1 MKTIINT
8 TFALVAVILISPLSA
23 QVQIPVAA
31 TIHEGYPILKASELL
46 KPEVLKGPYHTVME
60 AVPTQGFANQ
70 YTVQTNW
77 GVFTVRGNHL
87 LAKRIHEFQAIARLE
102 QASKGEAFERALREA
117 AAKPFHAVGGALE
130 DPVGAVKKIGAGAGR
145 LFKKAGEAIERG
157 GKKSANTDNVLRGVL
172 GFSKAK
178 REIAGYLE
186 VDPYSENLIL
196 QRKLDDMA
204 RASFAGGFLVRAG
217 TFALSSGANVGLAKA
232 AGTVNLAANVAT
244 SVYQND
250 PTSLSL
256 LNRATLKRLGVSEM
270 GASAFLEHPNIT
282 PSQQTELT
290 RNLARLGPVPGIE
303 DYLKMVATSR
313 DAAEVAYFVNSISM
327 MASYHEKISPGKR
340 VLSLFGLPAIHA
352 ENNAL
357 VIPLAVDY
365 GSWSP
370 EADRLSAAL
379 AAYQPQVTIS
389 QRVLYIAGRVS
400 ARARTE
406 IEGRGFIVTDGTHVP
421 LYKLPINNLPLNNI
435 PLNK

>member
-8 TFALVAVILISPLSA
+8 SFALAAIILTSPLLA
-23 QVQIPVAA
+23 QDLPV
-31 TIHEGYPILKASELL
+31 THEGYPILKASELL
-46 KPEVLKGPYHTVME
+46 KPEVMNGPYHTVME

-87 LAKRIHEFQAIARLE
+87 LSKRIHEFQAIARLE
-102 QASKGEAFERALREA
+102 QASKGEEFERSLRKA
-117 AAKPFHAVGGALE
+117 AAMPFHAVGGALQ
-130 DPVGAVKKIGAGAGR
+130 DPRGAVKKIGAGAQR
-145 LFKKAGEAIERG
+145 LFKKAGEAIDRG
-157 GKKSANTDNVLRGVL
+157 GNKSANTDNTLRGVL

-178 REIAGYLE
+178 REIAGHLQ
-186 VDPYSENLIL
+186 VDPYSENLVL

-204 RASFAGGFLVRAG
+204 RASFAGGFLVKAG
-217 TFALSSGANVGLAKA
+217 TFALSSGVD
-232 AGTVNLAANVAT
+232 AANAVRAINLT
-244 SVYQND
+244 SNIAASVYQND

-256 LNRATLKRLGVSEM
+256 INRETLTRLGVSEV

-290 RNLARLGPVPGIE
+290 GNLARLGPVPGIE

-313 DAAEVAYFVNSISM
+313 DAADVAYFVNSLSM

-340 VLSLFGLPAIHA
+340 VLNLFGLPALHA

-365 GSWSP
+365 GSWSV
-370 EADRLSAAL
+370 EADRLTAAL
-379 AAYQPQVTIS
+379 AGYKPQVEIS
-389 QRVLYIAGRVS
+389 KRVLYIAGRVS
-400 ARARTE
+400 IRARKE
-406 IEGRGFIVTDGTHVP
+406 IEGRGFVVTDGTHVP
-421 LYKLPINNLPLNNI
+421 LYK
-435 PLNK
+435 

>member
-1 MKTIINT
+1 
-8 TFALVAVILISPLSA
+8 
-23 QVQIPVAA
+23 
-31 TIHEGYPILKASELL
+31 
-46 KPEVLKGPYHTVME
+46 
-60 AVPTQGFANQ
+60 
-70 YTVQTNW
+70 
-77 GVFTVRGNHL
+77 
-87 LAKRIHEFQAIARLE
+87 
-102 QASKGEAFERALREA
+102 
-117 AAKPFHAVGGALE
+117 
-130 DPVGAVKKIGAGAGR
+130 
-145 LFKKAGEAIERG
+145 
-157 GKKSANTDNVLRGVL
+157 
-172 GFSKAK
+172 
-178 REIAGYLE
+178 
-186 VDPYSENLIL
+186 
-196 QRKLDDMA
+196 
-204 RASFAGGFLVRAG
+204 
-217 TFALSSGANVGLAKA
+217 
-232 AGTVNLAANVAT
+232 
-244 SVYQND
+244 
-250 PTSLSL
+250 
-256 LNRATLKRLGVSEM
+256 
-270 GASAFLEHPNIT
+270 T

-421 LYKLPINNLPLNNI
+421 LYKLPINNLPLNNVPLNNVPLNNV